1 MNTNNTSNKNKN
13 DNNHKSGDHKKWYTP
28 ILNFATHALVGTLIF
43 LIVALP
49 AIGLEH
55 LVHMAEGW
63 GTSAFVVSV
72 MVFLERAILVLDA
85 GAVLLYI
92 LVSTYKEIKEML

>member
-1 MNTNNTSNKNKN
+1 MNGNNHNKNKN
-13 DNNHKSGDHKKWYTP
+13 VNNHSSLDGKWYKP
-28 ILNFATHALVGTLIF
+28 IVNFATHAFVGTLVF

-63 GTSAFVVSV
+63 GTSSFVISV

-92 LVSTYKEIKEML
+92 SISTYKEIKDML

>member
-1 MNTNNTSNKNKN
+1 MNGNNHNKNKN
-13 DNNHKSGDHKKWYTP
+13 GNDNNGLDHKWYKP
-28 ILNFATHALVGTLIF
+28 IINFATHAFVGTLIF

-55 LVHMAEGW
+55 LVHMAESW
-63 GTSAFVVSV
+63 GTSDFVIST

-92 LVSTYKEIKEML
+92 LISTYKEIKDML

>member
-1 MNTNNTSNKNKN
+1 MNDNNTNNKNKN
-13 DNNHKSGDHKKWYTP
+13 DNNHKGEHHKKWYTP
-28 ILNFATHALVGTLIF
+28 ILNFATHAIVGTLVF

-63 GTSAFVVSV
+63 GTSAFVISV

-92 LVSTYKEIKEML
+92 LVSTYKEIKDML